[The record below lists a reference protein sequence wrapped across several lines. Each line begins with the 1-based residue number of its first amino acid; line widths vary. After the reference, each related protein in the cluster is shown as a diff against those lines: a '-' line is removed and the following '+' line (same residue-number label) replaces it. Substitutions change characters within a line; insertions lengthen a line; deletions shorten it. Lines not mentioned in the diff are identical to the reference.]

1 MSIKNKIII
10 NFSATVIALTAVSFA
25 IIYILFSEYRE
36 EEFQQQQKEKITT
49 TIKFLAEY
57 VQMNEDLANIIDELT
72 IHDFYDEKMMIF
84 DSKKNLVFSS
94 IDDLTIA
101 DYQARINELSPSLR
115 WIETK
120 ENRYDVVG
128 LYYEHNDSS
137 YYALS
142 KAYDAF
148 GYTKMYFLRNTLVAL
163 FIAITIVVL
172 VVSLL
177 LSNKISRPIV
187 MLANKLNQYD
197 LSDENAQEIVVEASS
212 EELRQLT
219 LRFNELIKR
228 TNEAF
233 TFQKHTIHHIS
244 HQLKTPIA
252 VLVSELERIQQ
263 YNTLE
268 EILPEIENQVIKT
281 KSLGNIINVLLEIS
295 KIESGQK
302 MLKKPTRIDEIIFDT
317 ISELNIIYP
326 KFHFEINYYPDD
338 MDEECLIVALNP
350 TLIRQAF
357 QNLLTNCISYSNNP
371 KAQIKLDCSSS
382 EELKIHIINS
392 GIPLTEA
399 EQQQVFNHI
408 FRGINSQDKTGF
420 GLGLVLVKKTM
431 DYHQA
436 AVAYSNPTYHQNVVE
451 LRFPLS

>member
-10 NFSATVIALTAVSFA
+10 NFSSTVIALTALSFV
-25 IIYILFSEYRE
+25 IIYLLFSGYRE

-57 VQMNEDLANIIDELT
+57 VQMNEDLANTIDELT

-84 DSKKNLVFSS
+84 DAKKTLIFSS
-94 IDDLTIA
+94 IDDLTIS
-101 DYQARINELSPSLR
+101 DYQEKINELSPSKR

-120 ENRYDVVG
+120 EEKYDVVG
-128 LYYEHNDSS
+128 LYYEHNQKSF
-137 YYALS
+137 YALS

-163 FIAITIVVL
+163 FIAITIVVV

-177 LSNKISRPIV
+177 LSNKISKPIV
-187 MLANKLNQYD
+187 TLANKLNQYD
-197 LSDENAQEIVVEASS
+197 LSSENAQEIAVETSS
-212 EELRQLT
+212 DELRQLT

-228 TNEAF
+228 TNDAF

-252 VLVSELERIQQ
+252 VLVSELERIQK
-263 YNTLE
+263 YNTVE
-268 EILPEIENQVIKT
+268 EMRPKIENQVIKT
-281 KSLGNIINVLLEIS
+281 KSLGNVINVLLEIS

-302 MLKKPTRIDEIIFDT
+302 MPKTPARIDEMLFDT
-317 ISELNIIYP
+317 ISELNIIHP
-326 KFHFEINYYPDD
+326 HFHFEINYYPDEI
-338 MDEECLIVALNP
+338 DEDRLIISLNP

-357 QNLLTNCISYSNNP
+357 QNLLSNCIAYSNNL
-371 KAQIKLDCSSS
+371 KAQIKLDCSSP
-382 EELKIHIINS
+382 EELKIQIINS
-392 GIPLTEA
+392 GLPLSEE
-399 EQQQVFNHI
+399 EQKQVFNHI
-408 FRGINSQDKTGF
+408 FRGINGRDKTGF

-436 AVAYSNPTYHQNVVE
+436 AVTYTNPTFHQNVFE

>member
-84 DSKKNLVFSS
+84 DSKKNLFFSS

-101 DYQARINELSPSLR
+101 DYQAKINELSPSLR

-338 MDEECLIVALNP
+338 MDEERLIVALNP

>member
-101 DYQARINELSPSLR
+101 DYQAKINELSPSLR

>member
-10 NFSATVIALTAVSFA
+10 NFSFTVILLTAVSFA
-25 IIYILFSEYRE
+25 LIYLLFSEYRE

-57 VQMNEDLANIIDELT
+57 VQMNEDLANTIDELT
-72 IHDFYDEKMMIF
+72 IHDFYDEKMMLF
-84 DSKKNLVFSS
+84 DAKKSLVFSS

-101 DYQARINELSPSLR
+101 DYHAKIDGLSPSNR

-120 ENRYDVVG
+120 ENKYDVVG
-128 LYYEHNDSS
+128 LYYEHNNSS
-137 YYALS
+137 FYALS

-148 GYTKMYFLRNTLVAL
+148 GYTKLYFLRNTLVAL

-187 MLANKLNQYD
+187 SLADKLNQYD
-197 LSDENAQEIVVEASS
+197 LSDESAEEIAIDSS
-212 EELRQLT
+212 SDELRQLT
-219 LRFNELIKR
+219 TRFNDLIKR
-228 TNEAF
+228 TNDAF

-252 VLVSELERIQQ
+252 ILVSELERIQR
-263 YNTLE
+263 YNSVE
-268 EILPEIENQVIKT
+268 EMRPEIENQLIKT

-302 MLKKPTRIDEIIFDT
+302 MPKTPARIDEIIFDT
-317 ISELNIIYP
+317 IAELNIIHP
-326 KFHFEINYYPDD
+326 LFDFEINYYPDEI
-338 MDEECLIVALNP
+338 DEDRLIVSLNP

-357 QNLLTNCISYSNNP
+357 QNLLSNCISYSNNS

-382 EELKIHIINS
+382 KELKIQIINS
-392 GIPLTEA
+392 GNPLTEE
-399 EQQQVFNHI
+399 EQKQVFNQI
-408 FRGINSQDKTGF
+408 FRGVNGQDKTGF

-436 AVAYSNPTYHQNVVE
+436 TVAYTNPSFHQNVFE

>member
-10 NFSATVIALTAVSFA
+10 NFSTTVIALTAVSFV

-57 VQMNEDLANIIDELT
+57 VQMNEDLANTIDELT

-84 DSKKNLVFSS
+84 DAKKSLIFSS

-101 DYQARINELSPSLR
+101 DYQTKINELSPSDR

-128 LYYEHNDSS
+128 LYYEYNNRSF
-137 YYALS
+137 YALS

-163 FIAITIVVL
+163 FVAIAVVVL

-187 MLANKLNQYD
+187 TLANRLNQYD
-197 LSDENAQEIVVEASS
+197 LSNENADEIAVEASS
-212 EELRQLT
+212 DELRQLT

-228 TNEAF
+228 TNDAF

-263 YNTLE
+263 YNTVE
-268 EILPEIENQVIKT
+268 EIRPEIENQVVKT

-302 MLKKPTRIDEIIFDT
+302 MLKKSARIDEIIFDT
-317 ISELNIIYP
+317 ISELNIIHP
-326 KFHFEINYYPDD
+326 QFHFEINYYPEEI
-338 MDEECLIVALNP
+338 DEDRLIVSLNP

-357 QNLLTNCISYSNNP
+357 QNLLTNCISYSDNL
-371 KAQIKLDCSSS
+371 KAQIKLDCSSHD
-382 EELKIHIINS
+382 ELKIQISNS
-392 GIPLTEA
+392 GIPLTEE
-399 EQQQVFNHI
+399 EQQQVFNQI
-408 FRGINSQDKTGF
+408 FRGINGQDKTGF
-420 GLGLVLVKKTM
+420 GLGLLLVKKTM
-431 DYHQA
+431 DYHKA
-436 AVAYSNPTYHQNVVE
+436 AIAYNNPTSHQNVFE

>member
-101 DYQARINELSPSLR
+101 DYQAKINELSPSLR

-281 KSLGNIINVLLEIS
+281 KSLGNVINVLLEIS

-338 MDEECLIVALNP
+338 MDEERLIVALNP

-371 KAQIKLDCSSS
+371 KAQVKLDCSSS

>member
-101 DYQARINELSPSLR
+101 DYQAKINELSPSLR

-338 MDEECLIVALNP
+338 MDEERLIVALNP

>member
-1 MSIKNKIII
+1 
-10 NFSATVIALTAVSFA
+10 VIALTAVSFA

-84 DSKKNLVFSS
+84 DSKKNLFFSS

-101 DYQARINELSPSLR
+101 DYQAKINELSPSLR

-338 MDEECLIVALNP
+338 MDEERLIVALNP

>member
-1 MSIKNKIII
+1 
-10 NFSATVIALTAVSFA
+10 
-25 IIYILFSEYRE
+25 
-36 EEFQQQQKEKITT
+36 
-49 TIKFLAEY
+49 
-57 VQMNEDLANIIDELT
+57 
-72 IHDFYDEKMMIF
+72 
-84 DSKKNLVFSS
+84 
-94 IDDLTIA
+94 
-101 DYQARINELSPSLR
+101 
-115 WIETK
+115 
-120 ENRYDVVG
+120 
-128 LYYEHNDSS
+128 
-137 YYALS
+137 
-142 KAYDAF
+142 
-148 GYTKMYFLRNTLVAL
+148 
-163 FIAITIVVL
+163 
-172 VVSLL
+172 
-177 LSNKISRPIV
+177 

-338 MDEECLIVALNP
+338 MDEERLIVALNP
-350 TLIRQAF
+350 TLIPPGF
-357 QNLLTNCISYSNNP
+357 P
-371 KAQIKLDCSSS
+371 KPPNQLYF
-382 EELKIHIINS
+382 L
-392 GIPLTEA
+392 
-399 EQQQVFNHI
+399 QQQSKSP
-408 FRGINSQDKTGF
+408 GKTG
-420 GLGLVLVKKTM
+420 L
-431 DYHQA
+431 
-436 AVAYSNPTYHQNVVE
+436 
-451 LRFPLS
+451 